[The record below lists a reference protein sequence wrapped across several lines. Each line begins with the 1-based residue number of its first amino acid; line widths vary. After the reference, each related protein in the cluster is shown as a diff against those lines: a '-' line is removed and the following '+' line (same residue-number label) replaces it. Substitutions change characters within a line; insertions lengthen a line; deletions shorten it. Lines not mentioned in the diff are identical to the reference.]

1 MQNFCSIV
9 LLGGNLQTMKKI
21 KVFFENNAQPN
32 IYREFFKG
40 LLVEVTRGDK
50 EGGELKYYKFF
61 FGEEMTE
68 DGGEVL
74 F

>member
-50 EGGELKYYKFF
+50 EGGS
-61 FGEEMTE
+61 
-68 DGGEVL
+68 
-74 F
+74 